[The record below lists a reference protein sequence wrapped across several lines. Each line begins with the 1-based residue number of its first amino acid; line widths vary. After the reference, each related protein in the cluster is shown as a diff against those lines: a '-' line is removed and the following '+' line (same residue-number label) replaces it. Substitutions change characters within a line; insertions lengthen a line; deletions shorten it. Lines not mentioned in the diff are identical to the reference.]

1 MDDKD
6 FYVDLTKAT
15 FRIEHTSFC
24 FEKEKM
30 QVAVDEQA
38 KLGRTPND
46 VVWELVKQATKD
58 NVEASR
64 TIIGEYEDYQKA
76 SMALRCYIMGD
87 TGEENYIP
95 GPPFDPVL
103 PKASIDNNGIIT
115 VHKVVLYA
123 IMYGDNGEKKEV
135 PIRASATSV
144 KKFFEE
150 DADGDN
156 M

>member
-6 FYVDLTKAT
+6 FYVDLTKVT

-30 QVAVDEQA
+30 QVAIDEQA
-38 KLGRTPND
+38 KLDRAPND

-58 NVEASR
+58 NIEASR
-64 TIIGEYEDYQKA
+64 TIIGEYDDYQTA
-76 SMALRCYIMGD
+76 SAALRCYIMGD
-87 TGEENYIP
+87 TEEENYIP

-103 PKASIDNNGIIT
+103 PKTSINNGIIT
-115 VHKVVLYA
+115 VHKVALYA

-135 PIRASATSV
+135 PIRAIATSV
-144 KKFFEE
+144 KEFFKE
-150 DADGDN
+150 DTNGGN
-156 M
+156 I